1 MPGLPDRDQMKMVE
15 DECLRL
21 FENGEKIG
29 ALKLADALMK
39 LEGIPMHCPAHH
51 FLVPAAL
58 LTSAHMFAENS
69 REELV
74 RDLGK
79 AKERSR
85 DIPGGICG
93 LCGCCGAAVGTGTFA
108 SIWQKTSPTSKSG
121 WAACNALTAQSL
133 GSIASV
139 EGPRCCKRVTYLSI
153 SAAVPAV
160 KEQLGVYVG
169 EIADVKCSHF
179 YKSRECRGFACPF
192 FPGV

>member
-1 MPGLPDRDQMKMVE
+1 MPGLPDKNHMKLVE

-21 FENGEKIG
+21 FDSGEKIS
-29 ALKLADALMK
+29 ALQLADALMK
-39 LEGIPMHCPAHH
+39 LPELPMHCPYHH

-58 LTSAHMFAENS
+58 LTSAHMFAESS
-69 REELV
+69 RDELA

-79 AKERSR
+79 AVERSK

-93 LCGCCGAAVGTGTFA
+93 LNGCCGAGIGAGIFA

-121 WAACNALTAQSL
+121 WAACNAMTAASL
-133 GSIASV
+133 SSIASV

-153 SAAVPAV
+153 SAASAAAR
-160 KEQLGVYVG
+160 EMLGVELG
-169 EIADVKCSHF
+169 EPAEIKCSHY
-179 YKSRECRGFACPF
+179 YKSRECRGFACPY